1 MLCFSSLCLLIFF
14 IFFNFFFLFFVTLKS
29 CFKER
34 LHAVIGDLAGL
45 LNREAGWEED
55 SIGREEK
62 GSDSQSRS
70 VTQSAPA
77 L

>member
-14 IFFNFFFLFFVTLKS
+14 YIFFSFFAALKS